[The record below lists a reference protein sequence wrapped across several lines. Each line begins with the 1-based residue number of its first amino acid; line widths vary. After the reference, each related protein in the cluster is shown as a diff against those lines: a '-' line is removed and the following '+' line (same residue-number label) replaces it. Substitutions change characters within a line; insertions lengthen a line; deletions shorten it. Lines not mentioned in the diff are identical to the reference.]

1 MIGKEECYLTLSNTL
16 APLWKRDAFLSEHD
30 PAAWQQARHIDDWLH
45 QYRDDHR
52 VSVEQY
58 RRNCER
64 LLALYVGEV
73 EEKRLV
79 EVAR

>member
-1 MIGKEECYLTLSNTL
+1 MNDNARFYLTLSDQL
-16 APLWKRDAFLSEHD
+16 APLWETDIFLSEHD
-30 PAAWQQARHIDDWLH
+30 PETWQQARHIDDWLC
-45 QYRDDHR
+45 QYRDDPR
-52 VSVEQY
+52 VGADQY

-64 LLALYVGEV
+64 LLAFYVGEV